1 MDIEGIVC
9 NSESDNIKDSY
20 SCKTGMRGTVTC
32 RPTVA
37 YIEYSAVG
45 IQ

>member
-1 MDIEGIVC
+1 MPLHTHFSGIVRGL
-9 NSESDNIKDSY
+9 KDSY
-20 SCKTGMRGTVTC
+20 SYKTGMRGTVTC

-37 YIEYSAVG
+37 YIEYRAVG